1 MAEMSLYAYFFD
13 SENLLYGFLASFR
26 TFTKRTS

>member
-1 MAEMSLYAYFFD
+1 MAEMPLYAYFFEA
-13 SENLLYGFLASFR
+13 ENLLYGFFVSFR